1 MLPCPVKHF
10 LHIDCPG
17 CGMQRSIV
25 ALLEGNFRESL
36 LFYPATIPIFALLIY
51 TILHL
56 KMDFKPGA
64 AIIKYGYIFCASII
78 SAFYIYKIITYKIFL
93 L

>member
-1 MLPCPVKHF
+1 
-10 LHIDCPG
+10 
-17 CGMQRSIV
+17 
-25 ALLEGNFRESL
+25 
-36 LFYPATIPIFALLIY
+36 
-51 TILHL
+51 
-56 KMDFKPGA
+56 MDFKPGA